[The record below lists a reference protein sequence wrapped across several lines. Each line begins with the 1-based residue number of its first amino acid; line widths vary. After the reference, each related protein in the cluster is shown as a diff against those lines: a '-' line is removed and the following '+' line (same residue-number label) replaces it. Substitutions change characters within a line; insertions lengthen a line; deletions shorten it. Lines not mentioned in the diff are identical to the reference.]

1 MRLFQIPQGTH
12 IGMNGRTDSFRSA
25 IRPARSPW
33 KGLSTPRST
42 NQCEGS
48 HHTISTEHVGSLPY
62 RQGGLGA
69 PQPPVHCETKGEL
82 PCPNKT
88 LLTSSSS

>member
-25 IRPARSPW
+25 TRPARSPW

-62 RQGGLGA
+62 RQGGLEPRSRPFTA
-69 PQPPVHCETKGEL
+69 KRKENFHVRTKR
-82 PCPNKT
+82 C
-88 LLTSSSS
+88 